1 MTIMRKQ
8 KIHNAKNM
16 FFCLGIVLTAFL
28 FSCLSAYALE
38 IRNIRFGQ
46 HGSSTRAVMDIDKE
60 ADFRAMAQ
68 DNPPRIVIDT
78 PMLSGKPAIKRST
91 LPPMVSDIR
100 MEPLAGSYSR
110 ITLLLEHKAIIR
122 SAFVMPAEGKQSA
135 RLVVDISAAEDKLF
149 ESQLGKPY
157 GTLTVSETGKPA
169 KLPFA
174 SVGGTKLDPIG
185 TKGTASVE
193 KPKAPEDLPLVV
205 IDAGHGGFDPGATQS
220 GVREKDVTLAVA
232 RNLRTALLATG
243 KFRVKLTR
251 EKDEFIR
258 LPERV
263 RIARRAGADLFV
275 SIHADSAP
283 DAGTAARGASFYT
296 ISETASDTMAAN
308 LAARENQV
316 DMLAGVD
323 LPSDDKDVAGIL
335 IDLATRETVNQSRY
349 VADTL
354 VRNFRRDKLP
364 LLEGAH
370 KQAGFVVLKAPDIPS
385 VLIELGFLSNPVEA
399 KKLSDDKYRQDM
411 AKTIAAGVEAWFK
424 TNKH

>member
-16 FFCLGIVLTAFL
+16 FFCFGLVLTAFL
-28 FSCLSAYALE
+28 FACLPAEALE
-38 IRNIRFGQ
+38 IRDMRFGQ
-46 HGSSTRAVMDIDKE
+46 HGQATRMVMDIDTE

-68 DNPPRIVIDT
+68 DNPPAIVIDT
-78 PMLSGKPAIKRST
+78 PILSGKPAIKRSI
-91 LPPMVSDIR
+91 LPALISDIR
-100 MEPLAGSYSR
+100 MEPLAGAYSR
-110 ITLLLEHKAIIR
+110 TTLLLERKAVIR
-122 SAFVMPAEGKQSA
+122 SAFVMPAEGKKPA
-135 RLVVDISAAEDKLF
+135 RLVVDIAAVEDAVF
-149 ESQLGKPY
+149 EKQVGKPY
-157 GTLTVSETGKPA
+157 GTLTVTEAGKTA

-185 TKGTASVE
+185 AKQIE

-220 GVREKDVTLAVA
+220 GIREKDVTLAVA
-232 RNLRTALLATG
+232 RELRTALVATG

-251 EKDEFIR
+251 DKDEFIR

-283 DAGTAARGASFYT
+283 DAGMSAHGASFYT
-296 ISETASDTMAAN
+296 ISETASDTLAAN
-308 LAARENQV
+308 LAARENKV

-323 LPSDDKDVAGIL
+323 LPSEDKEVAGIL

-354 VRNFRRDKLP
+354 ARAFRKEKLP
-364 LLEGAH
+364 LLDGPH

-399 KKLSDDKYRQDM
+399 KKLSDTQYRRDL
-411 AKTIAAGVEAWFK
+411 AKALASGIETWLK